1 MREFIMQ
8 GLRESRLSFLRFMYS
23 KRVVEKN
30 RKLGRI
36 MTLPLIF
43 YLFKKLGPTDK
54 SQDFYDFKIA
64 RAEAELESIHNLDSY
79 LDEETY
85 GVVMNKE
92 KIRKVYR

>member
-1 MREFIMQ
+1 MQ

-30 RKLGRI
+30 RQLGRI

-54 SQDFYDFKIA
+54 S
-64 RAEAELESIHNLDSY
+64 
-79 LDEETY
+79 
-85 GVVMNKE
+85 
-92 KIRKVYR
+92 